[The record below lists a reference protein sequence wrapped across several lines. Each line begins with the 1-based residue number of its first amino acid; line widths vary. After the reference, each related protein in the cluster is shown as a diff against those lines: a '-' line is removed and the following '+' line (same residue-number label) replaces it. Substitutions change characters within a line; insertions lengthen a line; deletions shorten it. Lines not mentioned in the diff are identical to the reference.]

1 MKNQSQKCSLK
12 KHSEINA
19 NYFCH
24 ECKIYMCNK
33 CDNLHSELFPNH
45 NKNKIDFNIDMKE
58 IFTGYCKEEKH
69 NNELVFFCKTHNTL
83 CCAACLSKIRKKGN
97 GQHSQC
103 FVCEI
108 EEIKNEKQNKLKDNI
123 KTLQSLSNTLDDSIN
138 QLKAMFDKI
147 NEDKEKLKIYMQQVF
162 TKIRNILNEKENK
175 ILTEVDEQYDKLF
188 FKEDI
193 IKECEKL
200 PKKVK
205 ESLEKGKSMNDN
217 QYENN
222 KLNLFIHDCIN
233 IENNIKYANLMN
245 EKLAKCQNL
254 DKLKVQFSSE
264 EDIKKF
270 CDTVSSF
277 GIIKRS
283 DKSNNRN
290 NIFENMDLNDYEEN
304 NVLRES
310 VNIFDVIKPKSI
322 VDNIFD
328 DY

>member
-12 KHSEINA
+12 KHSENNA
-19 NYFCH
+19 NYFCQ
-24 ECKIYMCNK
+24 ECKIYMCIK

-69 NNELVFFCKTHNTL
+69 NNELVFFCKTHNQL

-103 FVCEI
+103 LVCEI
-108 EEIKNEKQNKLKDNI
+108 EDIKNEKKLTLKDNI
-123 KTLQSLSNTLDDSIN
+123 KTLENLSITLDDTIN
-138 QLKAMFDKI
+138 QLKAMLDRI
-147 NEDKEKLKIYMQQVF
+147 NEDKEKLKIYIQQVF

-175 ILTEVDEQYDKLF
+175 LLAEVDEQYDKSF

-205 ESLEKGKSMNDN
+205 ISLEKGKSIDNN
-217 QYENN
+217 QYDNN
-222 KLNLFIHDCIN
+222 KLNLFINDCIN

-254 DKLKVQFSSE
+254 DNLKIEFSSE
-264 EDIKKF
+264 EEIKKL
-270 CDTVSSF
+270 CETISSF

-283 DKSNNRN
+283 DEENKRKSIFD
-290 NIFENMDLNDYEEN
+290 NIDLNDYEEKN
-304 NVLRES
+304 DVRES
-310 VNIFDVIKPKSI
+310 INIFDIMRPKNI

-328 DY
+328 D

>member
-12 KHSEINA
+12 KHSENNA
-19 NYFCH
+19 NYFCQ

-69 NNELVFFCKTHNTL
+69 NNELVFFCKTHNQL

-103 FVCEI
+103 LVCEI
-108 EEIKNEKQNKLKDNI
+108 EDIKNEKKLTLKDNI
-123 KTLQSLSNTLDDSIN
+123 KTLENLSITLDDTIN
-138 QLKAMFDKI
+138 QLKAMLDRI
-147 NEDKEKLKIYMQQVF
+147 NEDKEKLKIYIQQVF

-175 ILTEVDEQYDKLF
+175 LLAEVDEQFDKSF

-205 ESLEKGKSMNDN
+205 ISLEKGKSIDNN
-217 QYENN
+217 QYDNN
-222 KLNLFIHDCIN
+222 KLNLFINDCIN

-254 DKLKVQFSSE
+254 DNLKIEFSSE
-264 EDIKKF
+264 EEIKKL
-270 CDTVSSF
+270 CETISSF

-283 DKSNNRN
+283 DEENKRKSIFD
-290 NIFENMDLNDYEEN
+290 NIDLNDFEQKN
-304 NVLRES
+304 DIRES
-310 VNIFDVIKPKSI
+310 INIFDIIRPKNI

-328 DY
+328 D

>member
-12 KHSEINA
+12 KHSESNA
-19 NYFCH
+19 NYFCQ

-45 NKNKIDFNIDMKE
+45 NKNKLDINIDMKD

-69 NNELVFFCKTHNTL
+69 NNELVFFCKTHNQL

-108 EEIKNEKQNKLKDNI
+108 EEIKNEKQLKLKDNI
-123 KTLQSLSNTLDDSIN
+123 KTLENLSITLDDSIN
-138 QLKAMFDKI
+138 KLKTMLDRV
-147 NEDKEKLKIYMQQVF
+147 NEDKEKLKTYIQQVF

-175 ILTEVDEQYDKLF
+175 LLDEVDEQYDKLF

-193 IKECEKL
+193 IKDFEKL

-205 ESLEKGKSMNDN
+205 ISLEKGKSMYNK
-217 QYENN
+217 QYESN
-222 KLNLFIHDCIN
+222 KLNLFINDCIN
-233 IENNIKYANLMN
+233 IENNIKYVNLMN
-245 EKLAKCQNL
+245 EKLAKCQSLDNL
-254 DKLKVQFSSE
+254 KIEFSSE
-264 EDIKKF
+264 EEIKKF
-270 CDTVSSF
+270 CETISSF
-277 GIIKRS
+277 GIIKKS
-283 DKSNNRN
+283 DKTSKQVNL
-290 NIFENMDLNDYEEN
+290 FENMDLNDYEEKN
-304 NVLRES
+304 ILTES
-310 VNIFDVIKPKSI
+310 VNLFEMIKPKNI

-328 DY
+328 D